1 MATPKSGNLV
11 KLYLRETGSTTA
23 FKYVVCNTTLSL
35 DGTAEEISTT
45 TKCGVLKA
53 AGTTSFEIP
62 FAGVTDFAGTA
73 GTISAND
80 LYNWFAANTSVDFVI
95 GDAATAGTVLDF
107 SGVAF
112 ITSLTVSS
120 EVDNFIS
127 FDGTLSVNGTPVNG
141 I

>member
-1 MATPKSGNLV
+1 MASPKTGNLV
-11 KLYLRETGSTTA
+11 KLYLRENGSTTA

-35 DGTAEEISTT
+35 DGTAEEISTN
-45 TKCGVLKA
+45 TKCGVLKT

-62 FAGVTDFAGTA
+62 FAGVTDFAGDA
-73 GTISAND
+73 GTISANE
-80 LYNWFAANTSVDFVI
+80 LYNWFAANSQLDFVI

-107 SGVAF
+107 SGVGSL
-112 ITSLTVSS
+112 TSLTVAA

-127 FDGTLSVNGTPVNG
+127 FDANLSVSGTPVNG

>member
-11 KLYLRETGSTTA
+11 KLYLRESGSTTA

-35 DGTAEEISTT
+35 DGTAEEISTN

-62 FAGVTDFAGTA
+62 FAGVTDYAGDA
-73 GTISAND
+73 GTISANN
-80 LYNWFAANTSVDFVI
+80 LYNWFAAGQLLDFVI

-107 SGVAF
+107 SGTASITALAVAA
-112 ITSLTVSS
+112 
-120 EVDNFIS
+120 EVDNFVS
-127 FDGTLSVNGTPVNG
+127 FDGNLSVNGTPVNG